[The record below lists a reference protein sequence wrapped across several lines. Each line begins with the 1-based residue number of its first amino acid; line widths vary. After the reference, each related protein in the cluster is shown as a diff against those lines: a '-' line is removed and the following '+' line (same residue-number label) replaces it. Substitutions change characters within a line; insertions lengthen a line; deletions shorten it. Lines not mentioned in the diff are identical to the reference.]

1 MLCFSAA
8 SAEYES
14 KPGRDCVGG
23 RGGETGLRPPG
34 RPASAQPALEEGG
47 RETAIRPAGGQLLCQ
62 LSNAIKTQRK
72 APKAPLCLNSIRVAF
87 VCRTHYILFIY
98 DTKVETD
105 TLVLERLTREEAGT
119 YQCVTRDSSGLQPVT
134 KDVEVTVECKWRF
147 YSE

>member
-1 MLCFSAA
+1 M
-8 SAEYES
+8 
-14 KPGRDCVGG
+14 
-23 RGGETGLRPPG
+23 
-34 RPASAQPALEEGG
+34 
-47 RETAIRPAGGQLLCQ
+47 
-62 LSNAIKTQRK
+62 
-72 APKAPLCLNSIRVAF
+72 
-87 VCRTHYILFIY
+87 CRTHYILFIY